1 MIHTFFENKWITR
14 NFKNV
19 NVLIKENRM
28 KKIKYLLAV
37 LSLSLISCGDS
48 FLDRAP
54 ISNMNDLDF
63 YKTEKDFQTA
73 LWSGYNKLYT
83 LYGPESLPSFFGELM
98 SDNAYSDNTAGTVQD
113 YEAFENHTMNENNG
127 LVLGYWNNY
136 YASIFILNNII
147 YKSSGAEFATKKA
160 LVGEAR
166 FLRAL
171 FYFDMV
177 RAWGDIPL
185 VTQPLTITDAY
196 KAGRTPEAEVYA
208 QIVEDL
214 KYAAENLPAKAN
226 QRFVGAASQE
236 AANTLLGK
244 VYLTMGDKTKAT
256 EALLKVYGKFS
267 LVPYA
272 DLWNKT
278 KKNGAESIFEIQ
290 YKGGK
295 SNPYSLYWAM
305 FTPLDNR
312 IVTAWGGGMNQ
323 VTSDLWNAYEPGDPR
338 RDISIQDGYTTAGGA
353 KIDVKFT
360 VKWKDPTA
368 EVDGLREASD
378 NNFIVLRYA
387 DVLLML
393 TEATGDAKYMNE
405 VRARVGLPA
414 YGSAGYPAQY
424 NTVALACEHERQVE
438 FAMEFHRWFDLKR
451 TGRAITVIKNSSKN
465 ITLNA
470 NQLVLPIPLEVITQ
484 NPGVITQNAAYK

>member
-1 MIHTFFENKWITR
+1 
-14 NFKNV
+14 
-19 NVLIKENRM
+19 M
-28 KKIKYLLAV
+28 KKLIYSV
-37 LSLSLISCGDS
+37 VISCFMLFGCGES

-63 YKTEKDFQTA
+63 YKSEKDFTTA
-73 LWSGYNKLYT
+73 LWSAYNRLYT

-113 YEAFENHTMNENNG
+113 YEAFENHTMNENNI

-136 YASIFILNNII
+136 YTSIFIVNNII
-147 YKSSGAEFATKKA
+147 TKSEEVEFEGKDALIAEAY
-160 LVGEAR
+160 

-185 VTQPLTITDAY
+185 VTKTLTIQESYST
-196 KAGRTPEAEVYA
+196 GRSSVADVYA
-208 QIVEDL
+208 QIVSDL
-214 KYAAENLPAKAN
+214 TFAAGNLPSKSS
-226 QRFVGAASQE
+226 QRFVGAANQE
-236 AANTLLGK
+236 AANALLGK
-244 VYLTMGDKTKAT
+244 VYLTMGDKTKAAET
-256 EALLKVYGKFS
+256 LLKVYGKYS

-272 DLWNKT
+272 DLWDKT

-312 IVTAWGGGMNQ
+312 IVTKWGGGMNQ
-323 VTSDLWNAYEPGDPR
+323 VSTDLWNAYESGDPR
-338 RDISIQDGYTTAGGA
+338 RDLSIQNGYTTAAGVA
-353 KIDVKFT
+353 VDVKYAI
-360 VKWKDPTA
+360 KWKDETA
-368 EVDGLREASD
+368 EVDGLREAGD

-387 DVLLML
+387 DVLLLL
-393 TEATGDAKYMNE
+393 TEATGDVKYLNE
-405 VRARVGLPA
+405 VRNRVGLPL
-414 YGSAGYPAQY
+414 YGEAGYPSQY

-438 FAMEFHRWFDLKR
+438 LALEFHRWFDLKR
-451 TGRAITVIKNSSKN
+451 TGRAIDVIKACSKN
-465 ITLNA
+465 ITLTA
-470 NQLVLPIPLEVITQ
+470 DQLVLPIPLEVITQ
-484 NPGVITQNAAYK
+484 NPDVITQNEAYK

>member
-1 MIHTFFENKWITR
+1 
-14 NFKNV
+14 
-19 NVLIKENRM
+19 M
-28 KKIKYLLAV
+28 KKIKYFLAV
-37 LSLSLISCGDS
+37 LSLSLIGCGDS

-63 YKTEKDFQTA
+63 YKNEKDFQTA
-73 LWSGYNKLYT
+73 LWSGYNRLYT

-98 SDNAYSDNTAGTVQD
+98 SDNAYNDNTAGTVQD
-113 YEAFENHTMNENNG
+113 YEAFENHTMNENNV

-136 YASIFILNNII
+136 YNSIFILNNII
-147 YKSSGAEFATKKA
+147 YKSSGAEFASKNA
-160 LVGEAR
+160 LIAEAR
-166 FLRAL
+166 FLRAM

-185 VTQPLTITDAY
+185 VTEPLSISDAY
-196 KAGRTPEAEVYA
+196 KAGRASEANVYN
-208 QIVEDL
+208 QIVADL
-214 KYAAENLPAKAN
+214 NFAAENLPVKASK
-226 QRFVGAASQE
+226 RFAGAACQE

-244 VYLTMGDKTKAT
+244 VYLTMGDKTKAA
-256 EALLKVYGKFS
+256 EALLKVYGKYS

-295 SNPYSLYWAM
+295 ANPYSLYWAM

-323 VTSDLWNAYEPGDPR
+323 VSSDLWNAYEIGDPR
-338 RDISIQDGYTTAGGA
+338 RDISIQNGYTTTGGA
-353 KIDVKFT
+353 TINVKFT
-360 VKWKDPTA
+360 IKWKDATA
-368 EVDGLREASD
+368 ELDGLREAAD
-378 NNFIVLRYA
+378 NNFMVLRYA

-393 TEATGDAKYMNE
+393 TEATGEVKYLNE
-405 VRARVGLPA
+405 VRTRAGLPL
-414 YGSAGYPAQY
+414 YGQIGYPAQY

-451 TGRAITVIKNSSKN
+451 TGRAIAVIKNSSKN
-465 ITLNA
+465 ITLNP

-484 NPGVITQNAAYK
+484 NPAVITQNEAYK